1 MRLTIREF
9 NHAYKIYKDD
19 FDLEMMLRANCM
31 TYAKLK
37 EENEKQEEWF

>member
-19 FDLEMMLRANCM
+19 FDLEMILKTNRM
-31 TYAKLK
+31 TYAKLQ
-37 EENEKQEEWF
+37 EENSKSDEWF